1 MLDRSAA
8 RGDLLQGVA
17 AAVAGGVDWVQ
28 VRERGLEGAELLA
41 FAEAAA
47 GAARDAAA
55 GAGHPLQVI
64 VNRRS
69 DVALAIGAE
78 GVHLGFDAVGTEV
91 ARQLLGP
98 DALLGVSCH
107 APEEVHA
114 AAGASYAHLAPIF
127 PPLSKAAS
135 RPALGLGALRAAA
148 GALPVLAQG
157 GVEASNA
164 GACLEAGAAGIAV
177 TGAVL
182 MADDPG
188 AAAAALRAALD
199 AATSHTGTGAPKR

>member
-1 MLDRSAA
+1 M
-8 RGDLLQGVA
+8 
-17 AAVAGGVDWVQ
+17 
-28 VRERGLEGAELLA
+28 
-41 FAEAAA
+41 
-47 GAARDAAA
+47 
-55 GAGHPLQVI
+55 
-64 VNRRS
+64 NRRS

-135 RPALGLGALRAAA
+135 RPALGLSALRAAA
-148 GALPVLAQG
+148 GARPVLAQG

-199 AATSHTGTGAPKR
+199 AAASHPGTGAPKR

>member
-1 MLDRSAA
+1 M
-8 RGDLLQGVA
+8 QGVA
-17 AAVAGGVDWVQ
+17 AAVAGGVDWLQ

-55 GAGHPLQVI
+55 RAGHALRVI
-64 VNRRS
+64 VNRRV
-69 DVALAIGAE
+69 DVALEIGAQ

-114 AAGASYAHLAPIF
+114 AAGAS
-127 PPLSKAAS
+127 
-135 RPALGLGALRAAA
+135 GA
-148 GALPVLAQG
+148 
-157 GVEASNA
+157 E
-164 GACLEAGAAGIAV
+164 
-177 TGAVL
+177 
-182 MADDPG
+182 PG
-188 AAAAALRAALD
+188 RD
-199 AATSHTGTGAPKR
+199 

>member
-1 MLDRSAA
+1 M
-8 RGDLLQGVA
+8 QGVA
-17 AAVAGGVDWVQ
+17 AAVAGGVDWLQ
-28 VRERGLEGAELLA
+28 VRERGLDGAELLA

-55 GAGHPLQVI
+55 RAGHALQVI
-64 VNRRS
+64 VNRRV
-69 DVALAIGAE
+69 DVALAIGAQ

-114 AAGASYAHLAPIF
+114 AGGASYAQLAPIF

-148 GALPVLAQG
+148 GARPVLAQG

-199 AATSHTGTGAPKR
+199 AATSHPGTGAPRR

>member
-1 MLDRSAA
+1 M
-8 RGDLLQGVA
+8 QGVA
-17 AAVAGGVDWVQ
+17 AAVAGGVDWLQ
-28 VRERGLEGAELLA
+28 VRERGLDGAELLA

-55 GAGHPLQVI
+55 RAGHALQVI

-148 GALPVLAQG
+148 GTRPVLAQG

-199 AATSHTGTGAPKR
+199 AATSHPGTGAPKR

>member
-1 MLDRSAA
+1 M
-8 RGDLLQGVA
+8 QGVA

-28 VRERGLEGAELLA
+28 VRERGLDGADLLA

-55 GAGHPLQVI
+55 RAGRVLQVI
-64 VNRRS
+64 VNRRA

-78 GVHLGFDAVGTEV
+78 GVHLGFDAVDTEV

-107 APEEVHA
+107 TPEEVHA

-148 GALPVLAQG
+148 GARPVLAQG
-157 GVEASNA
+157 GVEAGNA
-164 GACLEAGAAGIAV
+164 GACLEAGAAGVAV

-188 AAAAALRAALD
+188 AAAAALRVALD
-199 AATSHTGTGAPKR
+199 TADSRLGSGAPKR

>member
-1 MLDRSAA
+1 
-8 RGDLLQGVA
+8 LQDVA

-28 VRERGLEGAELLA
+28 VRERGLDGAELLA

-55 GAGHPLQVI
+55 RTGHALQVI

-148 GALPVLAQG
+148 GTRPVLAQG

-199 AATSHTGTGAPKR
+199 AAASHPGTGGTKG

>member
-17 AAVAGGVDWVQ
+17 AAVAGGVDWLQ
-28 VRERGLEGAELLA
+28 VRERGLDGAELLA

-55 GAGHPLQVI
+55 RGGHALQVI

-148 GALPVLAQG
+148 GARPVLAQG

-164 GACLEAGAAGIAV
+164 EACLEAGAAGIAV

-199 AATSHTGTGAPKR
+199 AATSHPGTGAPKR

>member
-1 MLDRSAA
+1 
-8 RGDLLQGVA
+8 LQGVA
-17 AAVAGGVDWVQ
+17 AAVAGGVDWLQ
-28 VRERGLEGAELLA
+28 VRERGLDGAELLA

-55 GAGHPLQVI
+55 RAGHALQVI

-148 GALPVLAQG
+148 GTRPVLAQG

-199 AATSHTGTGAPKR
+199 AATSHPGTGAPKR

>member
-1 MLDRSAA
+1 VLDRSAA
-8 RGDLLQGVA
+8 KGDLLQGVA
-17 AAVAGGVDWVQ
+17 AAVAGGVDWLQ
-28 VRERGLEGAELLA
+28 VRERGLDGAELLA

-55 GAGHPLQVI
+55 RAGHALQVI

-148 GALPVLAQG
+148 GTRPVLAQG

-199 AATSHTGTGAPKR
+199 AATSHPGTGAPKR